1 MDICTF
7 SPDQFTEFLTL
18 VDDQIRP
25 AGSPT
30 HAWEDFPLILA
41 AENSS
46 MILGICEGD
55 SVAAGVAC
63 LVRQFQTS
71 CGPIPVAGIGSV
83 VTRPA
88 SRGKG
93 FSRALQNALIE
104 RLEAA
109 NVPLAVLWTDN
120 PEFYTG
126 RGFAPAGWEFHV
138 DMTGIG
144 TGTDFPEGFSCR
156 VFQPED
162 SVDVAALYDLHPF
175 RTIRPPG
182 DDSRLYTM
190 PGTRGLVAIGDGD
203 KVVAAVF
210 CGKGADFTDYVT
222 EWDGPLG
229 LVIPLLGECRS
240 RGWARQVLVPPG
252 GEGLAEQLV
261 RLGGT
266 VAAQPSGHWL
276 IVQPEQLAR
285 YMEGSGHGVPGDKE
299 DPVELLGTVGS
310 NGVIIPG
317 LLTVAVWGFDSV

>member
-1 MDICTF
+1 MEITSF
-7 SPDQFTEFLTL
+7 SPEQFTDFLSM

-25 AGSPT
+25 PGSST

-41 AENSS
+41 RENSS

-55 SVAAGVAC
+55 RVAAGIAC

-83 VTRPA
+83 VTRPEF
-88 SRGKG
+88 RGRG
-93 FSRALQNALIE
+93 FSKALQKALIE
-104 RLEAA
+104 RLASDD
-109 NVPLAVLWTDN
+109 VPLAVLWAER

-126 RGFAPAGWEFHV
+126 RGFAPAGWEFHL
-138 DMTGIG
+138 DMTGVRAYAG
-144 TGTDFPEGFSCR
+144 FPQGFSFR
-156 VFQPED
+156 AFKPED
-162 SVDVAALYDLHPF
+162 SAEVAALYDHHPY
-175 RTIRPPG
+175 RTIRPP
-182 DDSRLYTM
+182 DDDARLYTM
-190 PGTRGLVAIGDGD
+190 PGTRGLVATGEGD

-210 CGKGADFTDYVT
+210 CGKGADFIDYVT

-252 GEGLAEQLV
+252 GEGLADQLV

-276 IVQPEQLAR
+276 IIQPEKLSR
-285 YMEGSGHGVPGDKE
+285 YMQGAGHGVPQ
-299 DPVELLGTVGS
+299 DPADPASVLGAVGPD
-310 NGVIIPG
+310 GVIIPG
-317 LLTVAVWGFDSV
+317 ALTIAVWGFDSV